1 MWYEMLRGLAYRRIR
16 HDKMHWW
23 QTTMPCILT
32 VIISAAILALPSQPL
47 LLTKDGMLAASL
59 SVLSTLPGFYFAGLA
74 AIATF
79 NGLNMDAVMHAPAP
93 EIDVTIGG
101 AKTIITLSR
110 RQLLSYLFSYLVIIS
125 FALCGIALGL
135 MAATNSIYSLRTFLT
150 AHEFGWLWPWIRGA
164 GVVFYVTLLSSL
176 IVTSLHGMY
185 FLTER
190 IHQP

>member
-23 QTTMPCILT
+23 QTTMPCIMT
-32 VIISAAILALPSQPL
+32 ACIAAALLALPRQPI
-47 LLTKDGMLAASL
+47 LLTKDGLLAASL

-74 AIATF
+74 AVATF
-79 NGLNMDAVMHAPAP
+79 NGLNMDAAMQAPAP
-93 EIDVTIGG
+93 EIDVRVGG
-101 AKTIITLSR
+101 ASSKITLSR

-125 FALCGIALGL
+125 FALCAIALGL
-135 MAATNSIYSLRTFLT
+135 LAATNSIYALHDQMNALELG
-150 AHEFGWLWPWIRGA
+150 AYWKWIRGT
-164 GVVFYVTLLSSL
+164 GIVVYTLLLSSL
-176 IVTSLHGMY
+176 VVTSLHGMF

>member
-23 QTTMPCILT
+23 QTTMPCVLT
-32 VIISAAILALPSQPL
+32 AVISIALLALPNQPL
-47 LLTKDGMLAASL
+47 LLTKDGLLAASL

-74 AIATF
+74 AVATF
-79 NGLNMDAVMHAPAP
+79 NGLNMDAVMQAPAP
-93 EIDVTIGG
+93 VIDVTVGG
-101 AKTIITLSR
+101 ATSPVTLSR

-125 FALCGIALGL
+125 FALCAITLGL
-135 MAATNSIYSLRTFLT
+135 LAATNSIYALHTNMHSRDLEHF
-150 AHEFGWLWPWIRGA
+150 WPWIRGA
-164 GVVFYVTLLSSL
+164 GVVTYVALLSSL
-176 IVTSLHGMY
+176 VITSLHGMY